1 VSDICCKKDFS
12 MYMRYAYY
20 SNLTISNRIVIHKI
34 YETTI
39 YLINYSL
46 VTHHI
51 IQIILHEPQ
60 GESQTFINIDFK
72 RLYKCNFSFSFL

>member
-1 VSDICCKKDFS
+1 
-12 MYMRYAYY
+12 MY
-20 SNLTISNRIVIHKI
+20 IRILLSLRFQTVVIHEI
-34 YETTI
+34 YETII

-60 GESQTFINIDFK
+60 GESQAFINIDFK
-72 RLYKCNFSFSFL
+72 HLHRCNFSFSFP